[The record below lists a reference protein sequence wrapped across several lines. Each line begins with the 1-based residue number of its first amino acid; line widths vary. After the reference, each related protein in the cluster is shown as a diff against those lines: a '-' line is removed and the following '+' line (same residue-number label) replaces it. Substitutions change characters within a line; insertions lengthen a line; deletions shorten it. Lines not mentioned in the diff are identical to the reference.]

1 MAVAVAVVVAVA
13 VAVAVRVTRLAC
25 QAMVKARHHGRSLMR
40 RARARHWQRN
50 TRRAVCIWR
59 RWTRDRLRYKDA
71 NLVAASLQRAHL
83 ARRVWDA
90 LRSHVTEVLHHRS
103 QLQHA
108 HMYWRYKV
116 LRRVLRGVRR
126 FCIYSRQVRPTP
138 RPPNPACRP
147 GVRANASFV
156 PVCGSP
162 CACGCVCLCVFVF
175 LCVCLCLCL
184 CLCLW
189 CRVSRVMG

>member
-147 GVRANASFV
+147 GVRANASLRSCVWLCVCACACACVSVCV
-156 PVCGSP
+156 PVCVP
-162 CACGCVCLCVFVF
+162 VPVPV
-175 LCVCLCLCL
+175 V
-184 CLCLW
+184 W